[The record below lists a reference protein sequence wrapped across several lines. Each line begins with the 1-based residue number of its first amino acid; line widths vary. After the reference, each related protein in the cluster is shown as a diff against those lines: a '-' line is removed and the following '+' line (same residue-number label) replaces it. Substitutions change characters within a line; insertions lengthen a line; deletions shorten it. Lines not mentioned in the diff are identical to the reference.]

1 MGARPILNGQ
11 ESFLA
16 PLLASAHVQTGGTYE
31 LTWSTIDGGSAT
43 FSTGD
48 VYELGGTIGQPDAGT
63 MSGETYSLGGGF
75 WGFATNVVN
84 SVQKLFLPMILKS
97 PSRGVRAMSKQASRK
112 RLARRQREILQY
124 AMAGRSN
131 KEIARFMQIK
141 EKTGSTDF
149 DVERLFDPLDL
160 AKIGTESL
168 IQHQSRKTQKTVRN
182 QMTTILRK
190 TDAFNRTQ
198 AVVLA
203 LQRGWIRWESA

>member
-1 MGARPILNGQ
+1 
-11 ESFLA
+11 
-16 PLLASAHVQTGGTYE
+16 
-31 LTWSTIDGGSAT
+31 
-43 FSTGD
+43 
-48 VYELGGTIGQPDAGT
+48 
-63 MSGETYSLGGGF
+63 
-75 WGFATNVVN
+75 
-84 SVQKLFLPMILKS
+84 
-97 PSRGVRAMSKQASRK
+97 MSKQASRK